1 MDANPEPRVDDWLEL
16 YVESHV
22 RHLATSIADYLMEE
36 NPIMTRRVA
45 LKMAYQKIGSMV
57 AKGLAPPQ

>member
-1 MDANPEPRVDDWLEL
+1 MGANPEPQRDDWLEL

-22 RHLATSIADYLMEE
+22 QRLATSIADYLMEE
-36 NPIMTRRVA
+36 NPILTRRVA

-57 AKGLAPPQ
+57 AKGLAPSQ